1 MSYPDNNNFDISQI
15 GPKVVLG
22 VVGIFLAIALLVSST
37 TIVEPGNRGVLVT
50 LGKVSPGFKPEG
62 LHFKI
67 PLIQQ
72 IEQVTIRQR
81 TQKGVA
87 PTFSKDLQT
96 VTIAFDALY
105 RVPENKVVE
114 LYQGYSGVIYDSLL
128 EPRIQEQMKQVCA
141 QFRAEDL
148 VQNRENVKV
157 EVVDRVRT
165 ALDGLLLIEDITIS
179 NIDLTDELEASI
191 EQKQIA
197 EQEAQ
202 KMVYRKQQAELEA
215 DVRLISAKAEAE
227 AARIIGETLRA
238 NPQVIDMEIAKK
250 WDGKAPTSV
259 VTGSGGSNILL
270 PLK

>member
-1 MSYPDNNNFDISQI
+1 MSYPQGGGFDISQV

-22 VVGIFLAIALLVSST
+22 VVGIFVAIALLVSAT
-37 TIVEPGNRGVLVT
+37 TIVEPGTRGVKVT
-50 LGKVSPGFKPEG
+50 LGKVSENYLPEG

-67 PLIQQ
+67 PFVQQ
-72 IEQVTIRQR
+72 VQSVSIRQR
-81 TQKGVA
+81 TQSGVA
-87 PTFSKDLQT
+87 ATFSKDLQT
-96 VTIAFDALY
+96 VTVEFDALY
-105 RVPENKVVE
+105 RVPANKVVD
-114 LYQGYSGVIYDSLL
+114 LYQNYSGVIYDSLL
-128 EPRIQEQMKQVCA
+128 EPRVQEQMKQACA
-141 QFRAEDL
+141 QYRAEDL
-148 VQNRENVKV
+148 VQNRENVKL
-157 EVVDRVRT
+157 EVIKRVRQ
-165 ALDGLLLIEDITIS
+165 ALDGLLIINDLTIS

-215 DVRLISAKAEAE
+215 EVRLISAKAEAE

-238 NPQVIDMEIAKK
+238 NPQVIDMEIARK